1 MRSRSWTN
9 GFHLLEPKY
18 RAIPIPLCPT
28 RPARNGMQI
37 ARDTR
42 VKAAGVSETALDG
55 PLVIGEGL
63 WIVWRVRI
71 RDCSCGAVQG
81 LRVWSATHDIG

>member
-1 MRSRSWTN
+1 MGSTSWSPSTEPSRSLCAQQ
-9 GFHLLEPKY
+9 GQREVACKLLGTL
-18 RAIPIPLCPT
+18 A
-28 RPARNGMQI
+28 
-37 ARDTR
+37 
-42 VKAAGVSETALDG
+42 KAAGVSETALDG

-71 RDCSCGAVQG
+71 RDCSCGAVKG